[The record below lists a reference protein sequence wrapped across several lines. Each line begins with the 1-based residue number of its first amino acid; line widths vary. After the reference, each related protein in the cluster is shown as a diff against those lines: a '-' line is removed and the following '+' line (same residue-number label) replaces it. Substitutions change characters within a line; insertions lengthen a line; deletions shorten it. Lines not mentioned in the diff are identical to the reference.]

1 MRISLLAAGTNMP
14 AWVKTGYAEYARRMP
29 RECRT
34 ELIEIALGHRGK
46 GADLARATRMEGER
60 MLAAMRPGDRLVALE
75 VGGKLHSSED
85 LARIVGDWM
94 AQGVNAS
101 LMVGGPDG
109 LSDECRKRA
118 DEQWSLSRMTLPH
131 GLVRLMLAEALYRA
145 TTILKGHPYHK

>member
-14 AWVKTGYAEYARRMP
+14 SWVTAGYAEYARRMP

-46 GADLARATRMEGER
+46 GADLARAMRTEGER
-60 MLAAMRPGDRLVALE
+60 MLAAVRPNDRVVAME
-75 VGGKLHSSED
+75 VGGTLHSTED

-94 AQGVNAS
+94 GQGVNAA
-101 LMVGGPDG
+101 LLIGGPDG
-109 LSDECRKRA
+109 LSDACVKRA

-131 GLVRLMLAEALYRA
+131 GLVRVMLAEALYRA
-145 TTILKGHPYHK
+145 TTVLKGHPYHK